1 MANLKNIRKRILS
14 VKSTQ
19 QITNAMKMVAAAR
32 LKKAQDRIETLR
44 PYADKMEE
52 ILASIALRT
61 NPESHP
67 LLIQRPPEKV
77 MLILLTSDKGLC
89 GAFNQNIIKA
99 AELFI
104 RNNRKKYSDIHL
116 TIIGKKGHDFYKKR
130 DTQIYKNY
138 IGVSGKLDFA
148 LAGKISVDLNER
160 FLTEK
165 ADEIYLI
172 YNRFHSAI
180 NQESTFNRLL
190 PIAPLEIPEDDFALE
205 YLFEPTETEILDGLL
220 FKNIE
225 TQIFRSL
232 LESEASELGARMTAM
247 ESATSNADDM
257 IERLTLEYNRA
268 RQESIT
274 NELMEIIGGAEALK
288 S

>member
-14 VKSTQ
+14 VKNTQ

-32 LKKAQDRIETLR
+32 LKKAQDRIETVR
-44 PYADKMEE
+44 PYADKMVE
-52 ILASIALRT
+52 ILASVALRT
-61 NPESHP
+61 DSEAHP
-67 LLIQRPPEKV
+67 LLTQRPPEKA

-89 GAFNQNIIKA
+89 GAFNQNIIKT
-99 AELFI
+99 AEAFI
-104 RNNRKKYSDIHL
+104 RNNKRKYSDIHL
-116 TIIGKKGHDFYKKR
+116 TIIGKKGHDFYKKL
-130 DTQIYKNY
+130 DIQIYKDY
-138 IGVSGKLDFA
+138 VGISGKLDFT
-148 LAGKISVDLNER
+148 LAGKISTDLKER

-172 YNRFHSAI
+172 YNRFQSAI
-180 NQESTFNRLL
+180 NQELIFTRLL
-190 PIAPLEIPEDDFALE
+190 PIAPLEIPKDDLALE
-205 YLFEPTETEILDGLL
+205 YLFEPTKAEILDGLL

-247 ESATSNADDM
+247 ESATSNANDM

>member
-32 LKKAQDRIETLR
+32 LKKAQERIEILR
-44 PYADKMEE
+44 PYADKMVE

-61 NPESHP
+61 DFEAHP
-67 LLIQRPPEKV
+67 LLIQRPPEKI

-99 AELFI
+99 AETFI
-104 RNNRKKYSDIHL
+104 RNNRNKYADIHL
-116 TIIGKKGHDFYKKR
+116 TIIGKKGYEFYKKL
-130 DTQIYKNY
+130 DIQIYKDY
-138 IGVSGKLDFA
+138 VGVSGKLDFA
-148 LAGKISVDLNER
+148 LAGKISIDLKER
-160 FLTEK
+160 FLTEE

-172 YNRFHSAI
+172 YNRFRSAI
-180 NQESTFNRLL
+180 NQELTFSRLL
-190 PIAPLEIPEDDFALE
+190 PITPLELSEDDLALK
-205 YLFEPTETEILDGLL
+205 YLFEPSETEILDGLL

-232 LESEASELGARMTAM
+232 LDSEASELGARMTAM

-257 IERLTLEYNRA
+257 IERLSLEYNRA

>member
-32 LKKAQDRIETLR
+32 LKKAQDRIETVR
-44 PYADKMEE
+44 PYADKMMG
-52 ILASIALRT
+52 ILASVALRT
-61 NPESHP
+61 DSKAHP

-89 GAFNQNIIKA
+89 GAFNQNIIKT
-99 AELFI
+99 AETFI
-104 RNNRKKYSDIHL
+104 RNNKRKYSDIHL
-116 TIIGKKGHDFYKKR
+116 TIIGKKGHDFYKKLNI
-130 DTQIYKNY
+130 QIYKDY
-138 IGVSGKLDFA
+138 VGISGKLDFT
-148 LAGKISVDLNER
+148 LAGKISTDLKER

-172 YNRFHSAI
+172 YNRFQSAV
-180 NQESTFNRLL
+180 NQELIFTRLL
-190 PIAPLEIPEDDFALE
+190 PIAPLEIPEDDLALE
-205 YLFEPTETEILDGLL
+205 YLFEPTEAEILDGLL

-247 ESATSNADDM
+247 ESATSNANDM
-257 IERLTLEYNRA
+257 IEKLTLEYNRA